1 MGAHSS
7 KEKLTRS
14 YSERFIHSQS
24 IERERFGSFG
34 KRTKGAAKKR
44 DVRNLSISP
53 TDLGPPPKTQQTA
66 NEKRYGSS
74 GQTAATQSSTSTTIS
89 SPTSGNS
96 VISVKS
102 ATASNQKFMT
112 ASPATG
118 KLPLKVGVMPQ
129 DRSFVHPQHVQ
140 LHCYSDASD
149 VVVELMYFVSQCA
162 QVAHFASVA
171 CIAHVVYI
179 ACIVHIAHVAVHVAY
194 VARVAYFARVVY
206 TACVA
211 HHIVHA
217 VHAVRVHNCG
227 NSEFE
232 TAVRGRSENLQRC
245 SRRAQL
251 TKYCI
256 PSFNHQKR
264 ILKNVL
270 NIISG
275 LGCMAR
281 LDDIGLENEPFLSS

>member
-1 MGAHSS
+1 MFCGAFIRTFI
-7 KEKLTRS
+7 KS
-14 YSERFIHSQS
+14 YRQ
-24 IERERFGSFG
+24 
-34 KRTKGAAKKR
+34 
-44 DVRNLSISP
+44 
-53 TDLGPPPKTQQTA
+53 
-66 NEKRYGSS
+66 KRYGSS

-96 VISVKS
+96 VVSVKS

-118 KLPLKVGVMPQ
+118 KLPLKALLKPPPILLLCPIVGVMPQ

-149 VVVELMYFVSQCA
+149 VVVELMYFVFQCA
-162 QVAHFASVA
+162 QVAHFACVA

-179 ACIVHIAHVAVHVAY
+179 ACIVHIAHVAGHVAY

-211 HHIVHA
+211 HHIAHA

-232 TAVRGRSENLQRC
+232 TAVRGQTACIYKSKIATLDFSRSEYLQRC

-275 LGCMAR
+275 LGCMAS
-281 LDDIGLENEPFLSS
+281 LDDNGLENEPFLSS